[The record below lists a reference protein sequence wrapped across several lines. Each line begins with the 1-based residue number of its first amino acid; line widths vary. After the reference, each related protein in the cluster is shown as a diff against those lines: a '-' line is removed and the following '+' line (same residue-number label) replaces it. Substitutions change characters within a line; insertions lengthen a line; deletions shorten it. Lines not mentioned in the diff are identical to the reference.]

1 MVSIHENVYVFRGII
16 VITISGSGV
25 AGVCIHRPKIFQ
37 LCIKTSLSSGAVS
50 YLSKGQGLTRD
61 TLDDVTEA
69 DDLWLQSLERKKPD
83 KKPRTADA
91 SPVSRA
97 IVTAWNSKDHCES
110 DLHTS

>member
-1 MVSIHENVYVFRGII
+1 M
-16 VITISGSGV
+16 
-25 AGVCIHRPKIFQ
+25 
-37 LCIKTSLSSGAVS
+37 
-50 YLSKGQGLTRD
+50 SKGQGLTRD

-97 IVTAWNSKDHCES
+97 MVTAWNSKDH
-110 DLHTS
+110 